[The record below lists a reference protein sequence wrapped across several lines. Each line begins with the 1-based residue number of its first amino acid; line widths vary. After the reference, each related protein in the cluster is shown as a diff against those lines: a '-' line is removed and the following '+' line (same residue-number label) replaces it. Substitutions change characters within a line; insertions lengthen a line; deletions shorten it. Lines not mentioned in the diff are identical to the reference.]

1 MAKEVT
7 REQAERK
14 KAQAAAFMERLG
26 QSDRADEF
34 GDMSVDDYA
43 EHKGLR
49 LANPKTRRRAS
60 MTNGMTTTKTDL
72 QGQIDEAI
80 DVLDDAYQPESTRED
95 LAEAIGHA
103 LDVLRGE
110 EEEDEEDADDAGDED
125 FQD

>member
-14 KAQAAAFMERLG
+14 KAQGAAFMERIG
-26 QSDRADEF
+26 QSDRADKFE
-34 GDMSVDDYA
+34 DISVDEYA

-49 LANPKTRRRAS
+49 LTSPSKRRRTIMA
-60 MTNGMTTTKTDL
+60 TGMTTIKTDL

-80 DVLDDAYQPESTRED
+80 DFLDDAYQPESTRED
-95 LAEAIGHA
+95 LAEAIGNA

-110 EEEDEEDADDAGDED
+110 EEDEEDTDDAGDDD